1 MVKVREILVEG
12 KSVELKANNGNPNEH
27 AKGKKVESPS
37 VNQVEHVQTVE
48 EQNSKSGCMG
58 IVLIGIVLMSL
69 FTLL

>member
-1 MVKVREILVEG
+1 LVEG
-12 KSVELKANNGNPNEH
+12 KPLENTTNDDNYKEH
-27 AKGKKVESPS
+27 AKGKKVECPS

-48 EQNSKSGCMG
+48 EQNSKSCCMG